1 MSTDLAG
8 SGLVYG
14 SPSVPLA
21 RPPTTPEN
29 LQGPAPH
36 PPAFVQLP
44 FSMCQASTASWP
56 VRFPSEF
63 AKHGPVYTSAVRASM
78 YWPEICAIAG
88 TASTRDKTRN
98 NPFSFID
105 SSLQQFLI
113 FPPPTAT
120 CNPPLS
126 GVVWRNAVAPAPRR
140 LSRNCPTRCHSL
152 TPFRSTSGLRG
163 STVHRPRGHP
173 ARARTV

>member
-8 SGLVYG
+8 SGFVYG
-14 SPSVPLA
+14 SPSVALA
-21 RPPTTPEN
+21 RTTATTERPSSA
-29 LQGPAPH
+29 APS
-36 PPAFVQLP
+36 PPALVQLP

-56 VRFPSEF
+56 VRFTSEF

-105 SSLQQFLI
+105 SPLQQFLI

-126 GVVWRNAVAPAPRR
+126 GVVRSEERR
-140 LSRNCPTRCHSL
+140 VGKS
-152 TPFRSTSGLRG
+152 
-163 STVHRPRGHP
+163 VD
-173 ARARTV
+173 